1 MKKLILASL
10 VVASATPMLAQ
21 AFDGTLNF
29 TGNVTAGTCVVS
41 SGDAQG
47 TQAVRLNTVQASA
60 FTAGNRVVSG
70 GDFNV
75 TLASCPA
82 SVSGIRLNFTD
93 TTNVDS
99 STGNLRN
106 RSTSAAPSN
115 VQIGLRDRGAATEI
129 VLGTATSRTASV
141 STDAAGSATIPLTAV
156 YAAVGA
162 GAVTA
167 GPVASSVQFSINYN

>member
-10 VVASATPMLAQ
+10 VAASATPMLAQ

-47 TQAVRLNTVQASA
+47 TQAVRLNTVQSNA
-60 FTAGNRVVSG
+60 FNTNTRVITG

-75 TLASCPA
+75 SLTGCPTNGT
-82 SVSGIRLNFTD
+82 VRLNFTD

-99 STGNLRN
+99 STGNLMN
-106 RSTSAAPSN
+106 RANSAAPSN
-115 VQIGLRDRGAATEI
+115 VQIGLRNRGAATQI
-129 VLGTATSRTASV
+129 ALGTATSQTAAVNINS
-141 STDAAGSATIPLTAV
+141 GNATIPLTAV
-156 YAAVGA
+156 YAAVGTST
-162 GAVTA
+162 VTA